1 MKFITGIFEFDN
13 EQSILEKRIMERDR
27 MYKVAVVTAVYN
39 VESYL
44 KEMIESIIAQ
54 TIGFENIQ
62 LILVNDGS
70 TDRSGEVC
78 EEYARQYSDNI
89 VVVHKENG
97 GVSSARN
104 EGLLHVRSRY
114 VNFTDADDMLQEN
127 ALQSMYDFLKQNE
140 DLIDLCVI
148 PIHFFGARSGENAL
162 NYRFEKGS
170 RVVDLNQE
178 YDCMQFSVSTVLV
191 KRDCFNNRV
200 FDEEL
205 LYAEDAQMVLDIM
218 LDKMR
223 IGVVYGTSYLYRKRE
238 LGDSAVDVCESRACY
253 YIPYM
258 KRYILHSIENAKR
271 RMGFVP
277 QWVQYTCMHNLHW
290 RLKQYP
296 FVPPGVLTK
305 EEEREYRKLVVQ
317 AIQDID
323 NTIIASLKDVE
334 ISYKMAAL
342 LLKEENSSRKEIIV
356 ETDSLRMVI
365 GNILSID
372 VCDYFMIYEFLK
384 FSEDEIILEGYV
396 KYFAEFHDLE
406 VVLKGEQEGAVQIEK
421 KAELTPRWEKCI
433 FCMDHVLIKGDGFKV
448 CLKKAEIPKSLD
460 LKLYLRYRGCDIL
473 CKRID
478 FGKFF
483 PLVNRLKN
491 SYLYHAGYF
500 VTYSANV
507 LRISKG
513 VSAKTVKGQEKN
525 LQKELLSKK
534 NKMLY
539 RACIARNIYHI
550 LNRVKKREIW
560 LISDRLKK
568 ADDNGEAF
576 FTYMNTAG
584 RRKDIDI
591 YFVLDQGSGDYERI
605 KKIGKVVPYHSAKY
619 KILSLLCDKIISS
632 QGDDYVFNRFFQWA
646 FLYKDILCRQKFVFL
661 QHGIIKDDLSR
672 WLAKADKNISLFI
685 TSTNAEY
692 QSVLENAYNYDER
705 QVKCTGLPRF
715 DYLYDDAEKGNVITF
730 MPTWRSYLAGGLQIT
745 TDNRSLKTGF
755 ERSAYCRMYQ
765 QVFSNRRLRDAAKQ
779 YEYKI
784 QLMLHPTMPRE
795 CIAFFQCD
803 NAIKILDRDVR
814 YRQLYAES
822 KLVVTDYSSAV
833 FDFAY
838 LRKPVIYYQQDAD
851 EFFSGKHTYDK
862 GYFDYER
869 DGFGEVEYSAEA
881 LVSRIIEYMQNGC
894 RLKEIYRERIEKTFP
909 YHDRNNCRRV
919 YEEIVKL

>member
-406 VVLKGEQEGAVQIEK
+406 VVLKGEQEGAVQIE
-421 KAELTPRWEKCI
+421 R
-433 FCMDHVLIKGDGFKV
+433 
-448 CLKKAEIPKSLD
+448 
-460 LKLYLRYRGCDIL
+460 
-473 CKRID
+473 KR
-478 FGKFF
+478 
-483 PLVNRLKN
+483 N
-491 SYLYHAGYF
+491 
-500 VTYSANV
+500 
-507 LRISKG
+507 
-513 VSAKTVKGQEKN
+513 
-525 LQKELLSKK
+525 
-534 NKMLY
+534 
-539 RACIARNIYHI
+539 
-550 LNRVKKREIW
+550 
-560 LISDRLKK
+560 
-568 ADDNGEAF
+568 
-576 FTYMNTAG
+576 
-584 RRKDIDI
+584 
-591 YFVLDQGSGDYERI
+591 
-605 KKIGKVVPYHSAKY
+605 
-619 KILSLLCDKIISS
+619 
-632 QGDDYVFNRFFQWA
+632 
-646 FLYKDILCRQKFVFL
+646 
-661 QHGIIKDDLSR
+661 
-672 WLAKADKNISLFI
+672 
-685 TSTNAEY
+685 
-692 QSVLENAYNYDER
+692 
-705 QVKCTGLPRF
+705 LPR
-715 DYLYDDAEKGNVITF
+715 DGK
-730 MPTWRSYLAGGLQIT
+730 S
-745 TDNRSLKTGF
+745 
-755 ERSAYCRMYQ
+755 
-765 QVFSNRRLRDAAKQ
+765 VF
-779 YEYKI
+779 
-784 QLMLHPTMPRE
+784 
-795 CIAFFQCD
+795 
-803 NAIKILDRDVR
+803 
-814 YRQLYAES
+814 
-822 KLVVTDYSSAV
+822 
-833 FDFAY
+833 FAW
-838 LRKPVIYYQQDAD
+838 IM
-851 EFFSGKHTYDK
+851 F
-862 GYFDYER
+862 
-869 DGFGEVEYSAEA
+869 
-881 LVSRIIEYMQNGC
+881 
-894 RLKEIYRERIEKTFP
+894 
-909 YHDRNNCRRV
+909 
-919 YEEIVKL
+919 